1 MVVVLVEQLTSKQ
14 THGESIFNNAQ
25 VEDFK
30 WLPKDTYRGTKKSK
44 VLKSR
49 LSFFLLQDNSSQYSL
64 DNYRD
69 GAFRFC
75 RWQHVWIIILVV
87 ITALAGGSI
96 AA

>member
-1 MVVVLVEQLTSKQ
+1 MATERHISWNEEIQGIEVKT
-14 THGESIFNNAQ
+14 
-25 VEDFK
+25 
-30 WLPKDTYRGTKKSK
+30 
-44 VLKSR
+44 
-49 LSFFLLQDNSSQYSL
+49 FFLLQDYSSQYSL

>member
-1 MVVVLVEQLTSKQ
+1 MATERHISWNEEIQGIEVKTL
-14 THGESIFNNAQ
+14 
-25 VEDFK
+25 
-30 WLPKDTYRGTKKSK
+30 
-44 VLKSR
+44 
-49 LSFFLLQDNSSQYSL
+49 FFLLQDNSSQYSL